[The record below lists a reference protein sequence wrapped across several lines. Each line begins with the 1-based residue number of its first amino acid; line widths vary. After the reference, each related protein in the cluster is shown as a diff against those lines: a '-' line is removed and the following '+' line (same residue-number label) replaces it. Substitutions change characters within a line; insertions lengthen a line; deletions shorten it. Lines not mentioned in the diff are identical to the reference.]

1 MMLAIQNVKLKMS
14 HLNNM
19 SHKYS
24 LTNRKGSILSLIL
37 QLRQIELVRGTNK
50 THTDLSI
57 DIVLHNFSHYI

>member
-14 HLNNM
+14 RLKNI

-24 LTNRKGSILSLIL
+24 LTNRKGNRLSLLL
-37 QLRQIELVRGTNK
+37 QLLQIVLVRGTNK
-50 THTDLSI
+50 THTYLSK